1 MPKPDYD
8 VRVKPS
14 VLDRLL
20 DPDPANPRDPVS
32 SRAESVQNLKAA
44 VQRDLEELLNTRSS
58 LQALPAGFVEA
69 PRSVWAY
76 GLPDFSSLNISS
88 SAGRARL
95 QEMIENAVRHFEP
108 RLTAVSVT
116 LVPREPNERMLR
128 FSVDAKLI
136 LQPSPEPV
144 SFNMVMQLNNQEY
157 QVKDIE

>member
-1 MPKPDYD
+1 VPKADYD

-20 DPDPANPRDPVS
+20 DPDPGTPRDS
-32 SRAESVQNLKAA
+32 ITSRAESVQNLKAA

-58 LQALPAGFVEA
+58 LQALPPGFVEVSQ
-69 PRSVWAY
+69 SVWAY
-76 GLPDFSSLNISS
+76 GLPDFSTVNVS
-88 SAGRARL
+88 SASGRARL
-95 QEMIENAVRHFEP
+95 QELIEGAIRHFEP
-108 RLTAVSVT
+108 RLTSVAVT
-116 LVPREPNERMLR
+116 LIPREPNERMLR

>member
-1 MPKPDYD
+1 VPKPDYD

-20 DPDPANPRDPVS
+20 DPDPGNSRDPVS
-32 SRAESVQNLKAA
+32 SRAESVHNLKAT

-58 LQALPAGFVEA
+58 LQALPPGFVEVS
-69 PRSVWAY
+69 RSVWAY
-76 GLPDFSSLNISS
+76 GLPDFSNVNIAG
-88 SAGRARL
+88 SAGRALL
-95 QEMIENAVRHFEP
+95 QELIEDAIRYFEP
-108 RLTAVSVT
+108 RLTAVAVT
-116 LVPREPNERMLR
+116 IVPREPHERMLR
-128 FSVDAKLI
+128 FRVDAKLI

>member
-14 VLDRLL
+14 ILDRLL
-20 DPDPANPRDPVS
+20 DPDPGNPRDPVS
-32 SRAESVQNLKAA
+32 SRAESVQILKAA

-58 LQALPAGFVEA
+58 LQALPPGYVEV

-76 GLPDFSSLNISS
+76 GLPDFSSVNISS
-88 SAGRARL
+88 ATGRARL
-95 QEMIENAVRHFEP
+95 QELIENAVRHFEP
-108 RLTAVSVT
+108 RLTGVSVT
-116 LVPREPNERMLR
+116 LIPREPNERMLR

>member
-1 MPKPDYD
+1 VSKPDYD

-20 DPDPANPRDPVS
+20 DPDPTNPRDPVS

-58 LQALPAGFVEA
+58 LQTLLPGFVEV

-76 GLPDFSSLNISS
+76 GLPDFSNLNISS

-95 QEMIENAVRHFEP
+95 QELIEDAVRHFEP
-108 RLTAVSVT
+108 RLTSVSVT

>member
-1 MPKPDYD
+1 MPKADYD

-20 DPDPANPRDPVS
+20 DPDPANPRDPAS
-32 SRAESVQNLKAA
+32 SRAESVQSLKAA

-58 LQALPAGFVEA
+58 LQTLPPGFVEVS
-69 PRSVWAY
+69 RSVWAY

-88 SAGRARL
+88 PSGRARL
-95 QEMIENAVRHFEP
+95 QDMIENAVRYFEP
-108 RLTAVSVT
+108 RLTAVTVT
-116 LVPREPNERMLR
+116 LIPREPNARMLR